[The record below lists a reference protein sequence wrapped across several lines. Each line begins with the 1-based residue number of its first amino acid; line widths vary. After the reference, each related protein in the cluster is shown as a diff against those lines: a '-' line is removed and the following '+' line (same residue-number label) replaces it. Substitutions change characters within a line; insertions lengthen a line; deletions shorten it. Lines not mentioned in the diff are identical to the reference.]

1 MTTARHSSPAERDH
15 LGREI
20 LDERRLFNHAS
31 GSATGANGR
40 DRAIAG
46 RPGYAGCGPYGADR
60 EIQLHSGF
68 HEGRPGATPDA
79 PPPAPSVFTAVEKEL
94 GLRLAA
100 AKLPVDVVVVES
112 FNKTPGEN

>member
-1 MTTARHSSPAERDH
+1 GGYLITHLAAQLEPMAEIAPLLVDRDTPVADRTG
-15 LGREI
+15 LTGKYSFI
-20 LDERRLFNHAS
+20 LDF
-31 GSATGANGR
+31 TR
-40 DRAIAG
+40 D
-46 RPGYAGCGPYGADR
+46 
-60 EIQLHSGF
+60 
-68 HEGRPGATPDA
+68 RPGATPDA